1 MSPIS
6 MISWSCSILFTS
18 NLRDVLG
25 PESVSCEVQ
34 HDEGH
39 GVAVDN
45 DPHRPHV
52 IRLDNT
58 KLLFLLCS
66 GLELKQKYQDPCCLI
81 RVCFTLFVHS
91 LDLQSNKKCYITDWC
106 FHGYSSLESEYQ
118 YHFLIWTF
126 ESIQW
131 TPWTVMTLLSLNYLP
146 PSHLL
151 AESSHRA
158 NHRLYPDPAAAR
170 HKNISLDSPSRCPGP
185 GPDDHN
191 VGV

>member
-1 MSPIS
+1 M
-6 MISWSCSILFTS
+6 MSWSCSILFTS

-25 PESVSCEVQ
+25 PESMSCEVQ
-34 HDEGH
+34 HDDDH
-39 GVAVDN
+39 GVDVDN
-45 DPHRPHV
+45 YPHRPHV

-66 GLELKQKYQDPCCLI
+66 GLELKLKYQDQCCLI

-131 TPWTVMTLLSLNYLP
+131 TPWTVMTLLSFRAP

-158 NHRLYPDPAAAR
+158 NHRLYPSPAAR